1 MSNSNTT
8 PMEQILNLKHLGG
21 IDDLRPFFGDIHAQK
36 QGKYYHLIG
45 DQNLNHT
52 EFARFT
58 KRPRFSSMGTV
69 IYAGLNRICKLTQ
82 KMPSDFAVRLLNTN
96 PHSGVVNL
104 EIIQG
109 RGAVL
114 TPNTLVPAIWIQYNL
129 KSPKF
134 VKFSLLMYR
143 LQCANGQMVLF
154 DGFIN
159 EKLPS
164 DDINHIH
171 HQWSPCFYNS
181 LFYAYDDALA
191 VMKEQP
197 MNRDKMAQT
206 LMTVFHIGKRESM
219 SDMRNFGS
227 QQEHY
232 AMSMDRILAFHLER
246 YGETAYAL
254 IQAASYFAS
263 HVEPEIRQ
271 DLSDAQRLD
280 HLSKYRERRMTQV
293 GRLMARMERNSRKF
307 QARKQLR
314 NREWEE
320 LFNLTPSVTQW

>member
-1 MSNSNTT
+1 
-8 PMEQILNLKHLGG
+8 MEQILNLKHLGG
-21 IDDLRPFFGDIHAQK
+21 IDDLRPFFGEINAIK
-36 QGKYYHLIG
+36 EGKYYHLVG
-45 DQNLNHT
+45 DNHLNHT

-82 KMPSDFAVRLLNTN
+82 KMPSDFAVRLLQPN
-96 PHSGVVNL
+96 PLSGVVNI
-104 EIIQG
+104 EIIHG

-114 TPNTLVPAIWIQYNL
+114 APDTLVPAIWIQYNL
-129 KSPKF
+129 RAPKF
-134 VKFSLLMYR
+134 VKFSLLLYR
-143 LQCANGQMVLF
+143 IQCANGQMVLF

-181 LFYAYDDALA
+181 LFYAFDDALA

-197 MNRDKMAQT
+197 MDQNRMAQT
-206 LMTVFHIGKRESM
+206 LMTVFGIGRRESI
-219 SDMRNFGS
+219 SDQRNFGS

-232 AMSMDRILAFHLER
+232 AISLDRILSFHLEK
-246 YGETAYAL
+246 YEETVYAL
-254 IQAASYFAS
+254 LQAATYFAS
-263 HVEPEIRQ
+263 HVEPEIHR
-271 DLSDAQRLD
+271 DLNDAQRFD
-280 HLSKYRERRMTQV
+280 QLSKFREKRMIQV
-293 GRLMARMERNSRKF
+293 GRLMAKLEKNSRKH

-320 LFNLTPSVTQW
+320 LFNFKPSVKTW

>member
-1 MSNSNTT
+1 
-8 PMEQILNLKHLGG
+8 
-21 IDDLRPFFGDIHAQK
+21 
-36 QGKYYHLIG
+36 
-45 DQNLNHT
+45 
-52 EFARFT
+52 
-58 KRPRFSSMGTV
+58 
-69 IYAGLNRICKLTQ
+69 
-82 KMPSDFAVRLLNTN
+82 MPSDFAVRLLNTN

-181 LFYAYDDALA
+181 LFYAYDDALS

-246 YGETAYAL
+246 YGETTYAL

>member
-1 MSNSNTT
+1 LVDFSNTT

-45 DQNLNHT
+45 DHNLNHT

-96 PHSGVVNL
+96 PNSGVVNL

-164 DDINHIH
+164 DDINHIPVLRLRRCPGLDERAAH
-171 HQWSPCFYNS
+171 
-181 LFYAYDDALA
+181 
-191 VMKEQP
+191 
-197 MNRDKMAQT
+197 
-206 LMTVFHIGKRESM
+206 ES
-219 SDMRNFGS
+219 
-227 QQEHY
+227 
-232 AMSMDRILAFHLER
+232 
-246 YGETAYAL
+246 
-254 IQAASYFAS
+254 
-263 HVEPEIRQ
+263 RQ
-271 DLSDAQRLD
+271 DGPNLD
-280 HLSKYRERRMTQV
+280 DRVSHW
-293 GRLMARMERNSRKF
+293 
-307 QARKQLR
+307 QARIDERHAQFWFTTGALCDVDGPNSGLSLGAIR
-314 NREWEE
+314 
-320 LFNLTPSVTQW
+320 